1 LVHPTHVSYDE
12 IPYEFNAFAVSH
24 PDRLATIAT
33 LFGMNPQSPARCRVL
48 ELGCAMGGNL
58 IPMAINLPH
67 SQFLGIDAS
76 ARQIADG
83 RAIIEKLGVQNIDL
97 RHASILEVDDSYE
110 MFDYII
116 CHGVYSWVPREAQD
130 KILSICSKN
139 LKPMGFAYVSYN
151 VYPGWHMSGM
161 IRDMM
166 IYHAGRFSAGRDR
179 IAQARALLDFL
190 SKSVPSQ
197 LNAYNTMLKES
208 LDYLR
213 NMSDPYLLHEY
224 LEEYNEPLYFYQFIE
239 RAAAA
244 QLRFLSESNL
254 SEMLISRFP
263 PEAQKTIQK
272 ISLGDI
278 IRMEQYMDFLGR
290 RTFRQTLLCHENIPI
305 NRILQI
311 APLHSMFITAN
322 FKPVSETPSY
332 ATEGPEQFKGPRG
345 QITLTDPYVKTA
357 MALLFKAA
365 PMPIGFNDLCV
376 AARKIV
382 SRADDSSSSKE
393 KDIQSLG
400 NIILSSFT
408 MGNVN
413 LQLIPPTFTTTLNE
427 KPKAF
432 PLARIQAET
441 GTLVTNARHEMITLG
456 EFDRRVLQALDG
468 TRDRNSIIKIL
479 MDLLDRGV
487 LVAKEHNEPV
497 QDQDR
502 RTAILERELPGSL
515 KRLCN
520 LALIVNHSGVSH
532 SGVRA

>member
-1 LVHPTHVSYDE
+1 MAHPTHVSYDE
-12 IPYEFNAFAVSH
+12 FPYEFKAFAVSH

-33 LFGMNPQSPARCRVL
+33 LFGMKPQSPARCRVL
-48 ELGCAMGGNL
+48 EMGCAMGGNL
-58 IPMAINLPH
+58 IPMAINLPG
-67 SQFLGIDAS
+67 SQFLGVDLS

-83 RAIIEKLGVQNIDL
+83 RAIIEKLGLQNIEL
-97 RHASILEVDDSYE
+97 RHASILDVDADYG

-139 LKPMGFAYVSYN
+139 LNPMGVAYVSYN

-161 IRDMM
+161 IREMM
-166 IYHAGRFSAGRDR
+166 IYHAGRFSRATDR

-190 SKSVPSQ
+190 SKSVPPQ
-197 LNAYNTMLKES
+197 LSAYNTMLKES

-213 NMSDPYLLHEY
+213 NMSDAYLLHEY
-224 LEEYNEPLYFYQFIE
+224 LEEHNEPLYFYQFIE
-239 RAAAA
+239 RAGAAE
-244 QLRFLSESNL
+244 LSFLSESNL

-278 IRMEQYMDFLGR
+278 IHVEQYMDFLGR
-290 RTFRQTLLCHENIPI
+290 RTFRQTLLCHQHIPI
-305 NRILQI
+305 SRILQA
-311 APLHSMFITAN
+311 APLHGMLVTAN
-322 FKPVSETPSY
+322 FKPLSETPNY

-400 NIILSSFT
+400 NIILSCFA
-408 MGNVN
+408 MGHVN
-413 LQLIPPTFTTTLNE
+413 LQLIPSAFTTALNE
-427 KPKAF
+427 KPMAF
-432 PLARIQAET
+432 SLARLQAET
-441 GTLVTNARHEMITLG
+441 TNTVTNGRHEVATLN
-456 EFDRRVLQALDG
+456 EFDRRVLQDLDG
-468 TRDRNSIIKIL
+468 THDRNSIIQFL
-479 MDLLDRGV
+479 MGLLAQGV
-487 LVAKEHNEPV
+487 LVARENNEPV
-497 QDQDR
+497 QEQDR
-502 RTAILERELPGSL
+502 KRAILERELPGSL
-515 KRLCN
+515 KRLSD
-520 LALIVNHSGVSH
+520 LALIIN
-532 SGVRA
+532 